1 VKFALELLLVLSLAG
16 YLIVWLVNAFLSVQV
31 IRRMKTADPRV
42 REDIGWIFRFG
53 ATRRLNQY
61 IKYEEYEKVEDEPYR
76 ALCRRLRFWGIIV
89 WVMLGL
95 VVLGFVGSWSQ

>member
-1 VKFALELLLVLSLAG
+1 MRFAFELLPVLSLVG
-16 YLIVWLVNAFLSVQV
+16 YLVVWLVNVLFLFLV
-31 IRRMKTADPRV
+31 IRRMKTADPRA

-53 ATRRLNQY
+53 ATRRLNEY
-61 IKYEEYEKVEDEPYR
+61 LKYEEYEKVEDEPYR
-76 ALCRRLRFWGIIV
+76 ALCRRLRFWFILG